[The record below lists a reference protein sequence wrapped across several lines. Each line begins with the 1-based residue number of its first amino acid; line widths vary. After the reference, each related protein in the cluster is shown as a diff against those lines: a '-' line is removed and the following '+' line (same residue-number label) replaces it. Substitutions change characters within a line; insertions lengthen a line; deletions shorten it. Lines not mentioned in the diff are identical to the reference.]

1 MSREKED
8 KVNLDLACEAV
19 LDRASEH
26 NLVVLLDKWSM
37 CWKQRGRTRAIGP
50 HAYEKYSTLG
60 FYGHGGVFGISKASE
75 MKRACMA
82 VNHFLRERF
91 PSKTWTSIA
100 VLYNPSMPLHG
111 DILNMIGHANHAV
124 ALGNFLEGR
133 VWIED
138 ENGQSTTVLETK
150 NGQKLGTW
158 IDMHDAPVTFNA
170 RKYHM
175 LEKHRGNM
183 WALAAYTLQAFKH
196 AAASHINKLSNLAF
210 QFLSY
215 SKQHQNDPSTARNL
229 SHFVKLNSKRSET
242 HLERN
247 HVIRDQNDPN
257 IGSKLGIGSKL
268 KPFIN

>member
-1 MSREKED
+1 MK
-8 KVNLDLACEAV
+8 
-19 LDRASEH
+19 RASEH
-26 NLVVLLDKWSM
+26 NLVVLLDKWSA

-100 VLYNPSMPLHG
+100 VLYNPSMPLHR
-111 DILNMIGHANHAV
+111 DILKMIGHANHAV

-138 ENGQSTTVLETK
+138 ENGQATTVLETK
-150 NGQKLGTW
+150 NGQKLLHGTW

-183 WALAAYTLQAFKH
+183 WLLRHLRLKRSSMLLLRTSTSL
-196 AAASHINKLSNLAF
+196 LNLAF
-210 QFLSY
+210 QFLSC
-215 SKQHQNDPSTARNL
+215 S
-229 SHFVKLNSKRSET
+229 
-242 HLERN
+242 
-247 HVIRDQNDPN
+247 N
-257 IGSKLGIGSKL
+257 IAIPK
-268 KPFIN
+268 

>member
-100 VLYNPSMPLHG
+100 VLYNPSMPLHR

-138 ENGQSTTVLETK
+138 ENGQATTVLETK
-150 NGQKLGTW
+150 NGQKLLHGTW
-158 IDMHDAPVTFNA
+158 IDMHDAPVTFKA

-183 WALAAYTLQAFKH
+183 WALAAYTPQAFSCFAH
-196 AAASHINKLSNLAF
+196 QQACRTWLSSSCLTASIATA
-210 QFLSY
+210 
-215 SKQHQNDPSTARNL
+215 STQSPFRNVVRL
-229 SHFVKLNSKRSET
+229 RCWSDSS
-242 HLERN
+242 
-247 HVIRDQNDPN
+247 
-257 IGSKLGIGSKL
+257 
-268 KPFIN
+268 

>member
-37 CWKQRGRTRAIGP
+37 CWKHRGRTRAIGP

-100 VLYNPSMPLHG
+100 VLYNPSMPLHRVL
-111 DILNMIGHANHAV
+111 LNMIGHANHAV

-138 ENGQSTTVLETK
+138 ENGQATTVLETK
-150 NGQKLGTW
+150 NGQKLLHGTW

-170 RKYHM
+170 RKY
-175 LEKHRGNM
+175 RSV
-183 WALAAYTLQAFKH
+183 QACCCFAH
-196 AAASHINKLSNLAF
+196 
-210 QFLSY
+210 
-215 SKQHQNDPSTARNL
+215 
-229 SHFVKLNSKRSET
+229 
-242 HLERN
+242 
-247 HVIRDQNDPN
+247 
-257 IGSKLGIGSKL
+257 
-268 KPFIN
+268 

>member
-1 MSREKED
+1 MK
-8 KVNLDLACEAV
+8 
-19 LDRASEH
+19 RASEH
-26 NLVVLLDKWSM
+26 NLVVLLDKWSA

-100 VLYNPSMPLHG
+100 VLYNPSMPLHR

-138 ENGQSTTVLETK
+138 ENGQATTVLETK
-150 NGQKLGTW
+150 MDRSCFMERGSTCMMLQLRSMLGNIICWKSIAETCELLQ
-158 IDMHDAPVTFNA
+158 HK
-170 RKYHM
+170 RLKRSSM
-175 LEKHRGNM
+175 LLLR
-183 WALAAYTLQAFKH
+183 T
-196 AAASHINKLSNLAF
+196 STSLSNLAF

-215 SKQHQNDPSTARNL
+215 GKHSNCVNPTRACPS
-229 SHFVKLNSKRSET
+229 
-242 HLERN
+242 
-247 HVIRDQNDPN
+247 
-257 IGSKLGIGSKL
+257 
-268 KPFIN
+268 

>member
-1 MSREKED
+1 MFREKED
-8 KVNLDLACEAV
+8 NVNLDLACEAV

-26 NLVVLLDKWSM
+26 NLVVLHKWSM

-50 HAYEKYSTLG
+50 HAYENYSTLG

-100 VLYNPSMPLHG
+100 VLYNPSMPLHR

-133 VWIED
+133 IWIED
-138 ENGQSTTVLETK
+138 ENGQATTVLETK
-150 NGQKLGTW
+150 NGQKLLHGTW

-183 WALAAYTLQAFKH
+183 WALAALRLKRSSMLLLRTSMSL
-196 AAASHINKLSNLAF
+196 LNLAF
-210 QFLSY
+210 QFLSCGKH
-215 SKQHQNDPSTARNL
+215 SNTKMIRAQL
-229 SHFVKLNSKRSET
+229 ET
-242 HLERN
+242 
-247 HVIRDQNDPN
+247 
-257 IGSKLGIGSKL
+257 
-268 KPFIN
+268 

>member
-1 MSREKED
+1 MK
-8 KVNLDLACEAV
+8 
-19 LDRASEH
+19 RASEH
-26 NLVVLLDKWSM
+26 NLVVLLDKWSA

-100 VLYNPSMPLHG
+100 VLYNPSMPLHR

-138 ENGQSTTVLETK
+138 ENGQATTVLETK
-150 NGQKLGTW
+150 NGQKLLHGTW
-158 IDMHDAPVTFNA
+158 IDMHDAPV
-170 RKYHM
+170 K
-175 LEKHRGNM
+175 KHRGNC
-183 WALAAYTLQAFKH
+183 A
-196 AAASHINKLSNLAF
+196 
-210 QFLSY
+210 
-215 SKQHQNDPSTARNL
+215 
-229 SHFVKLNSKRSET
+229 
-242 HLERN
+242 
-247 HVIRDQNDPN
+247 
-257 IGSKLGIGSKL
+257 L
-268 KPFIN
+268 KPFSLHFFNPSFGLTNLDGRLLTLPVDTVTSLTLGHLARRKYS

>member
-1 MSREKED
+1 MK
-8 KVNLDLACEAV
+8 
-19 LDRASEH
+19 RASEH
-26 NLVVLLDKWSM
+26 NLVVLLDKWSA

-75 MKRACMA
+75 MRRACMA

-100 VLYNPSMPLHG
+100 VLYNPSMPLHR

-138 ENGQSTTVLETK
+138 ENGQATTVLETK
-150 NGQKLGTW
+150 NGQKLLHGTW

-175 LEKHRGNM
+175 LEKHAETCG
-183 WALAAYTLQAFKH
+183 LLQ
-196 AAASHINKLSNLAF
+196 HIRLKCSSMLLRRTSTSLLNLV
-210 QFLSY
+210 SY
-215 SKQHQNDPSTARNL
+215 SKHCNTKMIRAQL
-229 SHFVKLNSKRSET
+229 ET
-242 HLERN
+242 
-247 HVIRDQNDPN
+247 
-257 IGSKLGIGSKL
+257 
-268 KPFIN
+268 

>member
-1 MSREKED
+1 
-8 KVNLDLACEAV
+8 
-19 LDRASEH
+19 
-26 NLVVLLDKWSM
+26 
-37 CWKQRGRTRAIGP
+37 
-50 HAYEKYSTLG
+50 
-60 FYGHGGVFGISKASE
+60 
-75 MKRACMA
+75 MA

-100 VLYNPSMPLHG
+100 VLYNPSMPLHR

-138 ENGQSTTVLETK
+138 ENGQATTVLETQ
-150 NGQKLGTW
+150 NGQKLLGTW

-183 WALAAYTLQAFKH
+183 WALAAYTPK
-196 AAASHINKLSNLAF
+196 ASSMLLLRTSTSLLNLAF

-215 SKQHQNDPSTARNL
+215 GKHSNC
-229 SHFVKLNSKRSET
+229 
-242 HLERN
+242 
-247 HVIRDQNDPN
+247 VIFD
-257 IGSKLGIGSKL
+257 
-268 KPFIN
+268 

>member
-1 MSREKED
+1 
-8 KVNLDLACEAV
+8 
-19 LDRASEH
+19 
-26 NLVVLLDKWSM
+26 M

-100 VLYNPSMPLHG
+100 VLYNPSMPLHR

-138 ENGQSTTVLETK
+138 ENGQATTVLETK
-150 NGQKLGTW
+150 NGQKLLHGTW

-175 LEKHRGNM
+175 LESIAETCG
-183 WALAAYTLQAFKH
+183 LLQ
-196 AAASHINKLSNLAF
+196 HIHLKRSSMLLLRTSTSLSTLAF
-210 QFLSY
+210 QFLTASIATA
-215 SKQHQNDPSTARNL
+215 STQ
-229 SHFVKLNSKRSET
+229 
-242 HLERN
+242 
-247 HVIRDQNDPN
+247 IRAQTV
-257 IGSKLGIGSKL
+257 SVSCL
-268 KPFIN
+268 KWPF

>member
-1 MSREKED
+1 M
-8 KVNLDLACEAV
+8 NLDLACEAV

-50 HAYEKYSTLG
+50 HAYENYSTLG

-100 VLYNPSMPLHG
+100 VLYNPSMPLHR

-138 ENGQSTTVLETK
+138 ENGQATTVLETK
-150 NGQKLGTW
+150 NGQMLQLRSMLGNIICWKSIAETCGLLQ
-158 IDMHDAPVTFNA
+158 HT
-170 RKYHM
+170 RLKRSSM
-175 LEKHRGNM
+175 LLLRTSTS
-183 WALAAYTLQAFKH
+183 LL
-196 AAASHINKLSNLAF
+196 NLAF

-215 SKQHQNDPSTARNL
+215 SKHSNTKMIRAQL
-229 SHFVKLNSKRSET
+229 ET
-242 HLERN
+242 
-247 HVIRDQNDPN
+247 
-257 IGSKLGIGSKL
+257 
-268 KPFIN
+268 